1 MIIVTGATGNV
12 GSGVVARL
20 RELGEDVRAVIPP
33 GETPP
38 WLPEDGLEIVEATFD
53 DPDAI
58 ERAARGAKGYFLM
71 SPPHER
77 QIRWQRTQVDAAVR
91 AGVSRVIKLSSYE
104 AAPDSSWNMG
114 RWHWDGELALL
125 QSGLPHAILRPQ
137 YFQENLL
144 LAVDRFRAGRLP
156 TYIPSGRL
164 VGAVHAGD
172 VSDVAATLLTSGELN
187 GQIVVPTGPETITT
201 ADAAA
206 AVAAALGIPV
216 EVEYRDSKQAR
227 KDLKGRPSWFV
238 DDLISICQFC
248 SAEVN
253 DVVQTITGHP
263 ARSIAEVARH
273 RLSNKVTAA

>member
-1 MIIVTGATGNV
+1 VITVTGATGNV

-20 RELGEDVRAVIPP
+20 RELGEDVRAVVPP
-33 GETPP
+33 GEAPP
-38 WLPEDGLEIVEATFD
+38 WLPEDGLEIFEATFD
-53 DPDAI
+53 DPAAI
-58 ERAARGAKGYFLM
+58 ERAARGAKAYFLM

-77 QIRWQRTQVDAAVR
+77 QIEWQRTQVAAAVR

-104 AAPDSSWNMG
+104 AAPDSGWNMG

-156 TYIPSGRL
+156 TYIPTGRP

-172 VSDVAATLLTSGELN
+172 VSDVAATLLTRGELN
-187 GQIVVPTGPETITT
+187 GQIVVPTGPEAITT

-216 EVEYRDSKQAR
+216 EVEYRDPEQAR
-227 KDLKGRPSWFV
+227 EELSGRPGWFV
-238 DDLISICQFC
+238 DDLISICQLC

-253 DVVQTITGHP
+253 DVVRTITGHP
-263 ARSIAEVARH
+263 ARPIADIARS
-273 RLSNKVTAA
+273 RLSDGQAAA

>member
-1 MIIVTGATGNV
+1 MITVTGATGNV

-20 RELGEDVRAVIPP
+20 RELGEDVRAVIPS

-77 QIRWQRTQVDAAVR
+77 QIQWQRTQVDAAVR

-104 AAPDSSWNMG
+104 AAPDSGWHMG

-156 TYIPSGRL
+156 TYIPSGRP

-216 EVEYRDSKQAR
+216 EVEYRDAEQAR
-227 KDLKGRPSWFV
+227 KELNGRPSWFI

-263 ARSIAEVARH
+263 ARAIAEVARH